1 MSTPIKDGGPAFPM
15 QDASSLHSYAYDKLQ
30 GITDPNERDR
40 VYMAAKAEAI
50 VGMTLRDYFAGQAL
64 VGMLMNYT
72 TAKFGL
78 AEISVANHAYKLADA
93 MLAARE
99 AGK

>member
-1 MSTPIKDGGPAFPM
+1 MKAMIKDGGPAFPNF
-15 QDASSLHSYAYDKLQ
+15 QFTENGKVEICPQ
-30 GITDPNERDR
+30 G
-40 VYMAAKAEAI
+40 
-50 VGMTLRDYFAGQAL
+50 GMTLRDYLAGRAL
-64 VGMLMNYT
+64 TGILMNYT

-99 AGK
+99 ASK

>member
-1 MSTPIKDGGPAFPM
+1 MSAPINDGGQAFPHFKI
-15 QDASSLHSYAYDKLQ
+15 DPYSSKVEICPQ
-30 GITDPNERDR
+30 G
-40 VYMAAKAEAI
+40 
-50 VGMTLRDYFAGQAL
+50 GMTLRDYFAGQAL
-64 VGMLMNYT
+64 AGMLMNYT

>member
-1 MSTPIKDGGPAFPM
+1 MSTPINSAGPAMPFF
-15 QDASSLHSYAYDKLQ
+15 KE
-30 GITDPNERDR
+30 TDDSE
-40 VYMAAKAEAI
+40 
-50 VGMTLRDYFAGQAL
+50 GMTVRDYFAGQAL
-64 VGMLMNYT
+64 AGMLMNYT

-99 AGK
+99 EVTK